1 MAKHE
6 TSMLGELREPYQRE
20 VHALIGE
27 FLHFSCC
34 EYAPHIIY
42 DIIEFALTSYTKAS
56 NCIVDITPQC
66 MMSYPKSCNV
76 MCDIIHI
83 TYDVKNYIINNI

>member
-34 EYAPHIIY
+34 EYACFIIIPFINNVIIEFFY
-42 DIIEFALTSYTKAS
+42 DIIYQSLEY
-56 NCIVDITPQC
+56 
-66 MMSYPKSCNV
+66 
-76 MCDIIHI
+76 HI
-83 TYDVKNYIINNI
+83 